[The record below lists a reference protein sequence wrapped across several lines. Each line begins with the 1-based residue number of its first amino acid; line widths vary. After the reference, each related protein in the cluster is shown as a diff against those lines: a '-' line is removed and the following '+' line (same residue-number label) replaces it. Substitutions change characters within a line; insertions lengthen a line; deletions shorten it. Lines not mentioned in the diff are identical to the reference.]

1 MPKVT
6 FSARSAK
13 GRVRNVSGQPRLGQD
28 EFRAA
33 FADARPLGRLP
44 GDKGDPLSLAAIGEV
59 VQRTLRSSGGRPA
72 LEGADAVPMRVSLM
86 HGDRAKI
93 EIIASH
99 VHPHTSPAKMVAVLC
114 HLALSQRW
122 PRFAY
127 SFQSLKPRRAR
138 ITGSGGANAG
148 CVRRC
153 VQASGQASA

>member
-13 GRVRNVSGQPRLGQD
+13 GRVRNVSARPRLAQD

-33 FADARPLGRLP
+33 FPDARPLGRLP
-44 GDKGDPLSLAAIGEV
+44 GDKSDPLNLATIGEV

-93 EIIASH
+93 EVIASH
-99 VHPHTSPAKMVAVLC
+99 VYPRTSLSQMVAVLC
-114 HLALSQRW
+114 HLALAQISEDQIVDILSRLNGE
-122 PRFAY
+122 PR
-127 SFQSLKPRRAR
+127 K
-138 ITGSGGANAG
+138 TE
-148 CVRRC
+148 
-153 VQASGQASA
+153 

>member
-13 GRVRNVSGQPRLGQD
+13 GRIRNVSARPRLGQD
-28 EFRAA
+28 AFHAT

-44 GDKGDPLSLAAIGEV
+44 GDKSDPLSLAAIGKV

-93 EIIASH
+93 EMIASH
-99 VHPHTSPAKMVAVLC
+99 VYPRTSPSQMVAVLC
-114 HLALSQRW
+114 HLALAQIPEDQIADALSR
-122 PRFAY
+122 
-127 SFQSLKPRRAR
+127 LN
-138 ITGSGGANAG
+138 GEGGRTA
-148 CVRRC
+148 
-153 VQASGQASA
+153 